1 MQSESHKAARASR
14 GVQGRRRT
22 TAVQQHV
29 VGLEVA
35 MQHSLTVNELQS
47 ANDLQSDA
55 NLKYVRRAQCHVR

>member
-47 ANDLQSDA
+47 ADDLQSYA